1 MCMIL
6 SQPCECQVLG
16 PDNILGALNRE
27 RRRAPRWPRAGLDRG
42 RPLGLAEVADLP
54 LASNVVKRA
63 GILFSIR

>member
-1 MCMIL
+1 MVLSRPYECQIL
-6 SQPCECQVLG
+6 S
-16 PDNILGALNRE
+16 PDIIIGALNRE